1 MVVETLE
8 KATIRTGTIAREME
22 VAKRLKEHYEE
33 VISDI
38 TLIRVVLV
46 VSQTVYRYNETQNR
60 KLKRSSGGAKRVKL
74 ENYEVHL
81 PNYSIGDRIYDK
93 IGPVCESYGK
103 KVLIIGGRR
112 LNYSG

>member
-46 VSQTVYRYNETQNR
+46 VSQTVYRYNET
-60 KLKRSSGGAKRVKL
+60 
-74 ENYEVHL
+74 
-81 PNYSIGDRIYDK
+81 
-93 IGPVCESYGK
+93 
-103 KVLIIGGRR
+103 
-112 LNYSG
+112 